1 MATFGFVTVDKTSG
15 SGNATVNISVPA
27 NEGNLQRSKVLFVKN
42 SDGTIKRQVTVVQ
55 RGTADAV
62 TDFSVDQKTI
72 PAEGGTRTFTVK
84 GNAQTLYL
92 FIMVAPPRGASV
104 VKDPSTMIDL
114 PEGWTASKTTAQ
126 IGGSPITMA
135 QINTGKSGTTTS
147 YNETF
152 AVNFPAAE
160 MAGTHQW
167 AVAISAEKP
176 SGADLSSMTSLQLTQ
191 HGAASLT
198 VTPPIVTLDETADSG
213 TITITSNDSWII
225 SES

>member
-1 MATFGFVTVDKTSG
+1 MATFGFVTVDKTTG
-15 SGNATVNISVPA
+15 SGDATVNISVPA
-27 NEGNLQRSKVLFVKN
+27 NKGNSQRSKALFVKN

-55 RGTADAV
+55 SGAADAV
-62 TDFSVDQKTI
+62 TDFSVDQNTI
-72 PAEGGTRTFTVK
+72 PAEGGARTFTVK

-92 FIMVAPPRGASV
+92 LIMVAPPQGASV

-126 IGGSPITMA
+126 VGGVIRTIA
-135 QINTGKSGTTTS
+135 QIDTGKSGTANP

-152 AVNFPAAE
+152 DVNFPAAE

-167 AVAISAEKP
+167 VVAISAEKP
-176 SGADLSSMTSLQLTQ
+176 FGEDISGMTALQLTQ
-191 HGAASLT
+191 NGAASLT
-198 VTPPIVTLDETADSG
+198 VTPPMVMLDETADSD
-213 TITITSNDSWII
+213 TITITSNDSWTI